1 MTSVSLWMN
10 EIANYGL
17 CKVDMNSRDINSGSI
32 YEQHGYADIASPKWH
47 SKTRP
52 TINVSYH

>member
-1 MTSVSLWMN
+1 MN